1 MEWLHVSFP
10 SLIILA
16 LWPATN
22 NRTYTCRG
30 HVLITTRRFQRL
42 LRRFPFFFFFFP
54 LFDRVESETRSQ
66 GYRDEKQKRENTWKL
81 TLINFVGLA
90 PINEGEPL
98 DPSPRTDQYFPA
110 TFPLS
115 TLTRRLPLFTLL
127 RYVIYLH
134 GRRRC
139 AEEEDLWSFRVTEG
153 RGVGEIYDVNYSNR
167 G

>member
-1 MEWLHVSFP
+1 MSRPRINYHAPFSTP
-10 SLIILA
+10 SSS
-16 LWPATN
+16 
-22 NRTYTCRG
+22 
-30 HVLITTRRFQRL
+30 V
-42 LRRFPFFFFFFP
+42 PFFFFFFP

>member
-1 MEWLHVSFP
+1 MSRPRINYHAPFSTP
-10 SLIILA
+10 SSS
-16 LWPATN
+16 
-22 NRTYTCRG
+22 
-30 HVLITTRRFQRL
+30 V
-42 LRRFPFFFFFFP
+42 PFFFFSFFHF
-54 LFDRVESETRSQ
+54 LIESKVKQGSQ

-127 RYVIYLH
+127 RYVIYLQ

-153 RGVGEIYDVNYSNR
+153 RGG